1 MICKCEIVFI
11 SLHSNLFTQNAI
23 FMNERDKVVK
33 IMECEGLN
41 AKQFATEIGVSAGTI
56 SNIMSGR
63 NKPSLEVMQAILRR
77 FRTINCWWLFGDI
90 GSMYL
95 TTPIDNAPRLPF
107 PEEETGKSDSLPPQG
122 AEASPNVTPVP
133 SSVPSAAQQTSSSY
147 IHSRTVSKIVIFY
160 SDGTF
165 EER

>member
-1 MICKCEIVFI
+1 
-11 SLHSNLFTQNAI
+11 
-23 FMNERDKVVK
+23 MNERDKIVK

-107 PEEETGKSDSLPPQG
+107 PEEESEKTAPLPHQG
-122 AEASPNVTPVP
+122 AEASPNATPVP
-133 SSVPSAAQQTSSSY
+133 PSTPSPTPQTSSY
-147 IHSRTVSKIVIFY
+147 IHPRTVSKIVIFY

>member
-1 MICKCEIVFI
+1 
-11 SLHSNLFTQNAI
+11 
-23 FMNERDKVVK
+23 MNERDKVVK

-56 SNIMSGR
+56 SNIMNGR

-95 TTPIDNAPRLPF
+95 SSPIDNAPRLPF
-107 PEEETGKSDSLPPQG
+107 PDEEMEKTSSLPPQG
-122 AEASPNVTPVP
+122 TEASPNNATPVM
-133 SSVPSAAQQTSSSY
+133 SSVASSGPFSALQTSSCV
-147 IHSRTVSKIVIFY
+147 HPRTVTKIVIFY